1 MRRDPRTVIGLLLIL
16 AGVLFGLQELN
27 LISGEL
33 EDPIFALSF
42 GVGMIFFLSSFA
54 QDRRRWWA
62 ALAGLILLALTLLKV
77 SEMALPGFAD
87 QFGGALL
94 LGVIA
99 LAFLVVFAIDRA
111 MWWALIPGG
120 VLFSLTTMLVV
131 EELVDPL
138 PFDSAGILFIGM
150 GLTFLIINF
159 LTVDGERMNWAIFPA
174 LPLLVFGLFIG
185 FSQQALWDYIWPS
198 LLVLGGLYFLVSS
211 LRRG

>member
-1 MRRDPRTVIGLLLIL
+1 
-16 AGVLFGLQELN
+16 
-27 LISGEL
+27 
-33 EDPIFALSF
+33 
-42 GVGMIFFLSSFA
+42 MIFFLSSFA
-54 QDRRRWWA
+54 QDRSRWWA

-77 SEMALPGFAD
+77 SEMALPNFAD
-87 QFGGALL
+87 QYGGALL

-120 VLFSLTTMLVV
+120 VLLSLTTMLVV
-131 EELVDPL
+131 DELVDPL

-174 LPLLVFGLFIG
+174 VPLLVFGLFIG
-185 FSQQALWDYIWPS
+185 FSQQALWNSIWPS